1 MGKKKSKNQLNTGGT
16 ANGVAN
22 AKKEAALPPLG
33 NKLGSASFTAINTLT
48 KPALFSFYDEDIT
61 KNEGNVYDKALLSN
75 ASQLEMVP
83 PFENMKHERSLYAKI
98 INIVAAFFILFIA
111 GILFPM
117 ISECLFDND
126 QLAKG
131 DIVSFLKHG
140 IEIKN
145 KIVAEPDMV
154 PDWAVFG
161 TEGVIFGSI
170 VPFIDYFVR
179 VQHQPKTRSSVYK
192 NTLGS
197 FIRCANTL
205 LGIIFGIR
213 KIEWSSSLQAAG
225 AWSLLNIVLWLF
237 FDGTLAVFFSGLVVG
252 GISAFTCSQCFSQL
266 SQTLYFIDFYFFGF
280 LMFSKLGRY
289 LFN

>member
-1 MGKKKSKNQLNTGGT
+1 MGKKKSKSQVRSNDTSG
-16 ANGVAN
+16 AA
-22 AKKEAALPPLG
+22 ASFKEATSLPPLG

-61 KNEGNVYDKALLSN
+61 KNEGDVYDKTLLSN
-75 ASQLEMVP
+75 ASQLEMVAP
-83 PFENMKHERSLYAKI
+83 PDAVKHERSLYVKI
-98 INIVAAFFILFIA
+98 INFIAAIFILFIA
-111 GILFPM
+111 GVLFPTV
-117 ISECLFDND
+117 SECLFDND

-131 DIVSFLKHG
+131 DIVSFLQHG
-140 IEIKN
+140 LALKN
-145 KIVAEPDMV
+145 KFVSDPNVV

-161 TEGVIFGSI
+161 IEGVILGSI
-170 VPFIDYFVR
+170 VPFIDCFVKCR
-179 VQHQPKTRSSVYK
+179 RLPNTRSSMYK
-192 NTLGS
+192 NSLGS

-237 FDGTLAVFFSGLVVG
+237 FDGTLTVLISGLVVG
-252 GISAFTCSQCFSQL
+252 AISAFSCTQYVSQL

-289 LFN
+289 LFD

>member
-1 MGKKKSKNQLNTGGT
+1 MGKKKSKSQVRSNGT
-16 ANGVAN
+16 SGAA
-22 AKKEAALPPLG
+22 ASFKKATSLPPLG
-33 NKLGSASFTAINTLT
+33 NKLGSTSFTAINTLT

-61 KNEGNVYDKALLSN
+61 KNEGDVYDKTLLSN
-75 ASQLEMVP
+75 ASQLEMAP
-83 PFENMKHERSLYAKI
+83 PIDAVKHERSLYVKI
-98 INIVAAFFILFIA
+98 LNFIAAVSILFIT
-111 GILFPM
+111 GVLFPM

-131 DIVSFLKHG
+131 DIVSFLQLG
-140 IEIKN
+140 IVLKN
-145 KIVAEPDMV
+145 KFVSDPDMV

-161 TEGVIFGSI
+161 TEGVILGSI
-170 VPFIDYFVR
+170 VPFIDCFVKCR
-179 VQHQPKTRSSVYK
+179 RLQNTRSSMYK
-192 NTLGS
+192 NSLGS

-225 AWSLLNIVLWLF
+225 AWSLLNIVMWLF
-237 FDGTLAVFFSGLVVG
+237 FDGTLTVLIPGLVVG
-252 GISAFTCSQCFSQL
+252 AVSAFTCTQQVSQL

-289 LFN
+289 LFD

>member
-1 MGKKKSKNQLNTGGT
+1 MGRKKSKNQLHTGGT
-16 ANGVAN
+16 ANSATNV
-22 AKKEAALPPLG
+22 KKETPLPPLG
-33 NKLGSASFTAINTLT
+33 NKLGSASFIAINTLT

-61 KNEGNVYDKALLSN
+61 KNEGNVYDKSLLLN

-83 PFENMKHERSLYAKI
+83 SSDAVKHERSLYAKI
-98 INIVAAFFILFIA
+98 INFIAAFFILFIT

-131 DIVSFLKHG
+131 DIVSFLKYG
-140 IEIKN
+140 IIIKN
-145 KIVAEPDMV
+145 RIVAEPDMV

-170 VPFIDYFVR
+170 VPLVDYLTR
-179 VQHQPKTRSSVYK
+179 RQRQPKTRSSAYK

-213 KIEWSSSLQAAG
+213 KIEWSSSLQASG

-237 FDGTLAVFFSGLVVG
+237 FDGTLTVLFSGLVIG
-252 GISAFTCSQCFSQL
+252 LISAFTCAQHFPQL
-266 SQTLYFIDFYFFGF
+266 SQTLYFIDFYFFAL

-289 LFN
+289 LLN

>member
-1 MGKKKSKNQLNTGGT
+1 M
-16 ANGVAN
+16 
-22 AKKEAALPPLG
+22 
-33 NKLGSASFTAINTLT
+33 
-48 KPALFSFYDEDIT
+48 FSFYDDDIT

-83 PFENMKHERSLYAKI
+83 PSATARHERSLYAKI
-98 INIVAAFFILFIA
+98 INTIAAFFILFIA

-170 VPFIDYFVR
+170 VPFIESFVR
-179 VQHQPKTRSSVYK
+179 YQHQPKTRSSVYK
-192 NTLGS
+192 NT
-197 FIRCANTL
+197 
-205 LGIIFGIR
+205 
-213 KIEWSSSLQAAG
+213 
-225 AWSLLNIVLWLF
+225 
-237 FDGTLAVFFSGLVVG
+237 
-252 GISAFTCSQCFSQL
+252 
-266 SQTLYFIDFYFFGF
+266 
-280 LMFSKLGRY
+280 
-289 LFN
+289 

>member
-1 MGKKKSKNQLNTGGT
+1 MGKKKSKSQVH
-16 ANGVAN
+16 ANGTKSVA
-22 AKKEAALPPLG
+22 ATKKETSLPPLG
-33 NKLGSASFTAINTLT
+33 NKVGSASFTAINTLT

-61 KNEGNVYDKALLSN
+61 RNEGNVYDKALLSN

-83 PFENMKHERSLYAKI
+83 PSIAVRHERSSYAKI
-98 INIVAAFFILFIA
+98 INFVAALFILFIS

-126 QLAKG
+126 QLVKG
-131 DIVSFLKHG
+131 VIVSFLKHG
-140 IEIKN
+140 ITIKN
-145 KIVAEPDMV
+145 RIVAEPDMV

-161 TEGVIFGSI
+161 TEGIIFGSI
-170 VPFIDYFVR
+170 VPFIDSFVR
-179 VQHQPKTRSSVYK
+179 HKRLPNTRSIAYK

-237 FDGTLAVFFSGLVVG
+237 FDGTLTVLFPGLAIGV
-252 GISAFTCSQCFSQL
+252 ISSLCCAQYASQL